1 MKVTRINHAAINVHG
16 KWPAVQEFYQEFL
29 GIGTTP
35 RPGAIDGVI
44 GGCWLQLDNG
54 QVHVIDAPDDG
65 SPGNPVGAHI
75 SYFVTDLDEAVRE
88 IETRGLAMREM
99 ASMGDD
105 IGRVV
110 WVVDPA
116 GNTVELQQDPEVG

>member
-16 KWPAVQEFYQEFL
+16 KWPEVEEFYREFM

-44 GGCWLQLDNG
+44 GGCWLQLENA

-65 SPGNPVGAHI
+65 SPGNPVGPHI

-88 IETRGLAMREM
+88 IEARGLPMREM
-99 ASMGDD
+99 ASMGDG

-110 WVVDPA
+110 WVTDPA
-116 GNTVELQQDPEVG
+116 GNTVELQQDPEAS